1 MKKFLTLLFIT
12 LSVNCFAQQK
22 VTWHTDVEKAVEI
35 SVKTE
40 KPLFLFFTGSD
51 WCGWCKRLVSEVFQ
65 KEEFKNWAK
74 DNVVLVEL
82 DFPKKERNYQK
93 NYKFKIIHFKD
104 NLKFRGYPTGYFVK
118 PSVKNGKVKL
128 DQVLGSQGYVRG
140 GPNGWITG
148 ANRILNNK

>member
-1 MKKFLTLLFIT
+1 MKKFLTLLLVT
-12 LSVNCFAQQK
+12 LSINGFAQQK

-82 DFPKKERNYQK
+82 DFPKRKKLSEKLQVQNSTLQRQ
-93 NYKFKIIHFKD
+93 FGV
-104 NLKFRGYPTGYFVK
+104 RGYPTGYFVK

-128 DQVLGSQGYVRG
+128 NQVLGSQGYVRG

>member
-1 MKKFLTLLFIT
+1 MKKFLTLLLIT

-65 KEEFKNWAK
+65 KK
-74 DNVVLVEL
+74 
-82 DFPKKERNYQK
+82 
-93 NYKFKIIHFKD
+93 
-104 NLKFRGYPTGYFVK
+104 NLKTGLK
-118 PSVKNGKVKL
+118 
-128 DQVLGSQGYVRG
+128 
-140 GPNGWITG
+140 TM
-148 ANRILNNK
+148 

>member
-1 MKKFLTLLFIT
+1 MKKFLTLLLVT
-12 LSVNCFAQQK
+12 LSINGFAQQK

-82 DFPKKERNYQK
+82 DFPKRKKLSEKYCDNIDEIPRIMK
-93 NYKFKIIHFKD
+93 NIAKAK
-104 NLKFRGYPTGYFVK
+104 
-118 PSVKNGKVKL
+118 
-128 DQVLGSQGYVRG
+128 
-140 GPNGWITG
+140 
-148 ANRILNNK
+148 